1 MQLKLDMGDNLL
13 KKGVESSQVESKIG
27 SDDTIGSKVD
37 VTIMMRHKA
46 TVNAV
51 SIAP

>member
-13 KKGVESSQVESKIG
+13 KKGVESSQVESKI
-27 SDDTIGSKVD
+27 DTIGSEVD

-51 SIAP
+51 SITP